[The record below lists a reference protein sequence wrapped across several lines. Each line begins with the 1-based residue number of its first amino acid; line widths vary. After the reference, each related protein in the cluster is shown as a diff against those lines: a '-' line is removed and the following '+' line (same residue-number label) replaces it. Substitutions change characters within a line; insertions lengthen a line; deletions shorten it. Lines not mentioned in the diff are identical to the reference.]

1 MRKLASS
8 LYIPAERL
16 SVGRVLSGE
25 FNKES
30 RTAEMLVGGR
40 ARGGK
45 QRRAT
50 IASVLGIE
58 AGEKKGAG
66 QVHSDA
72 AHCHTAPGQSQL
84 DCLRN

>member
-1 MRKLASS
+1 
-8 LYIPAERL
+8 
-16 SVGRVLSGE
+16 
-25 FNKES
+25 
-30 RTAEMLVGGR
+30 MLVGGR

-58 AGEKKGAG
+58 AGEKEGAG

-84 DCLRN
+84 DCLEQKATILQLSRREREDDDD